1 MLVLGL
7 NLEENIELVD
17 TRTGEKI
24 ATIKYLG
31 RKNGIERLG
40 FEAPRHINIG
50 RKKLTRGRADGSS

>member
-7 NLEENIELVD
+7 NPEENIELVD

-31 RKNGIERLG
+31 RKHATERLG
-40 FEAPRHINIG
+40 FEAPKHINIG
-50 RKKLTRGRADGSS
+50 RKKVART